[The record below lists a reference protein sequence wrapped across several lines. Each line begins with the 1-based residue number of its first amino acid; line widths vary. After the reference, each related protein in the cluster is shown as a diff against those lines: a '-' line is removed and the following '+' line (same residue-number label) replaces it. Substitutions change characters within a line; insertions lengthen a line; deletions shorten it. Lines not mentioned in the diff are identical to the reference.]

1 MRSAVSRRISNL
13 EALLPV
19 PLTAKG
25 FTSRAH
31 RVATNL
37 GVSVAAARD
46 KLLADLS
53 DGELA
58 ALGAEFERV
67 AFGSDI
73 AARDA
78 AKREVF
84 AAAGCP
90 VLDKD
95 DSPGAEE
102 CTW

>member
-1 MRSAVSRRISNL
+1 MDT
-13 EALLPV
+13 LL
-19 PLTAKG
+19 K
-25 FTSRAH
+25 
-31 RVATNL
+31 
-37 GVSVAAARD
+37 
-46 KLLADLS
+46 DLN

-58 ALGAEFERV
+58 SLGAEFEQI

-90 VLDKD
+90 VLDND
-95 DSPGAEE
+95 NSPAAEE